1 MNSLYKH
8 QASPPF
14 SLVIFQEIDSG
25 VKTCMWKLYWDV
37 EISGNISYNSY
48 GLSPEERE
56 GSKIGCRV
64 KLNGDLVITILSR
77 ACKELWNYDGFKQR
91 HQIFIPFHFPPHRP
105 VNGELPLQGRR
116 HALVGRSYRESH
128 PTENHQQHTYS
139 ASAPDEKTA
148 SVLKRNPN
156 SSIYTYSVCTC
167 IRN

>member
-1 MNSLYKH
+1 MIKSLWTVYISIRPH
-8 QASPPF
+8 HLFLWWF
-14 SLVIFQEIDSG
+14 SRKLTLGWRLACGNCTGMLKFQG
-25 VKTCMWKLYWDV
+25 TFQ
-37 EISGNISYNSY
+37 YNSY

-128 PTENHQQHTYS
+128 PTENHQ
-139 ASAPDEKTA
+139 
-148 SVLKRNPN
+148 
-156 SSIYTYSVCTC
+156 
-167 IRN
+167 